1 MAADRSENSIRPGDA
16 WCSRTEREY
25 FITVIRPAS
34 QPGRWIVS
42 DGGIEREAT
51 ATEIVSHFV
60 LDSPWKAAP

>member
-42 DGGIEREAT
+42 DGGTRTGAGSAEPTRST
-51 ATEIVSHFV
+51 
-60 LDSPWKAAP
+60 SPNGK